1 MIRRLFVAAGKLGR
15 DLGAL
20 RGVMGQLED
29 QGNARGLYE
38 HHGIRVEQVLCG
50 VSIDLKDVVIEP
62 EASLGSFASRS
73 DLGEGEEE
81 CTLYQAR
88 VCGGALRGRAPHVSS
103 S

>member
-1 MIRRLFVAAGKLGR
+1 MIRRLFVAAG

-38 HHGIRVEQVLCG
+38 HHGVRVEQVVGG

-62 EASLGSFASRS
+62 EASLGSLASRS
-73 DLGEGEEE
+73 DLRGGKECTNCKLGLVEHKGEEH
-81 CTLYQAR
+81 YM
-88 VCGGALRGRAPHVSS
+88 
-103 S
+103 

>member
-1 MIRRLFVAAGKLGR
+1 MIRRLFVAAGELGG

-38 HHGIRVEQVLCG
+38 HHGVRVEQVLCG
-50 VSIDLKDVVIEP
+50 ISIDLKDVVIEP

-73 DLGEGEEE
+73 DLREGGEE

-88 VCGGALRGRAPHVSS
+88 AHGA
-103 S
+103 